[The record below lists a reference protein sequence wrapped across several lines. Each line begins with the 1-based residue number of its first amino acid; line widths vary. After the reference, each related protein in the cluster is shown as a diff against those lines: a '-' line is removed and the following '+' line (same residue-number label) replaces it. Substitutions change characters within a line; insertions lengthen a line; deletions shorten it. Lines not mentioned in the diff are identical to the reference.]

1 VVVLASANRDA
12 ERFPEPDRFDV
23 SRSDV
28 KHIGFGFGPH
38 FCLCAFLNRLEV
50 PVALESMTS
59 RFPALCLESDG
70 VEWRPNHSLRGPS
83 RLELA
88 V

>member
-1 VVVLASANRDA
+1 
-12 ERFPEPDRFDV
+12 
-23 SRSDV
+23 
-28 KHIGFGFGPH
+28 
-38 FCLCAFLNRLEV
+38 
-50 PVALESMTS
+50 MTS